1 MVSAANMKYTLK
13 ARVREFGV
21 PPIHDALVL
30 GKRSPIGCTAIRKAL
45 EYLVACPF
53 DHIEFEDDVISD
65 IIVRSAIVRRV
76 PKDRLIGFVVSQ
88 IKPLMAADEILH
100 LDLDVEIGIEGEGL

>member
-1 MVSAANMKYTLK
+1 MKYTIK

-30 GKRSPIGCTAIRKAL
+30 GKHSHIGCAAIRKAI
-45 EYLVACPF
+45 EFLVASPF

-65 IIVRSAIVRRV
+65 IIVRSAILRRV
-76 PKDRLIGFVVSQ
+76 PRDKLIDFVLSQ
-88 IKPLMAADEILH
+88 IKPLMCADEILH
-100 LDLDVEIGIEGEGL
+100 LDLDVEIAIEKEDL

>member
-1 MVSAANMKYTLK
+1 MKYTIK

-30 GKRSPIGCTAIRKAL
+30 GKHSHIGCAAIRKAI
-45 EYLVACPF
+45 EFLVASPF

-65 IIVRSAIVRRV
+65 IIVRSAILRRV
-76 PKDRLIGFVVSQ
+76 PRDKLIDFVLSQ
-88 IKPLMAADEILH
+88 IKPLMSEDEILH
-100 LDLDVEIGIEGEGL
+100 LDLDVEIAIEREDL

>member
-1 MVSAANMKYTLK
+1 MKYTIK

-30 GKRSPIGCTAIRKAL
+30 GKNSHIGCAAIRKAV
-45 EYLVACPF
+45 EFLVASPF

-65 IIVRSAIVRRV
+65 IIVRRSILRRMPEEKLV
-76 PKDRLIGFVVSQ
+76 AFVLSQ
-88 IKPLMAADEILH
+88 IKPLMTADEILH
-100 LDLDVEIGIEGEGL
+100 LDLEVEIAIEREDV

>member
-1 MVSAANMKYTLK
+1 MKYTIK

-30 GKRSPIGCTAIRKAL
+30 GKNSHIGCAAIRKAV
-45 EYLVACPF
+45 EFLVASPF

-65 IIVRSAIVRRV
+65 IIVRRSILRRMPEEKLV
-76 PKDRLIGFVVSQ
+76 AFVLSQ

-100 LDLDVEIGIEGEGL
+100 LDLEVEIAIEREDV